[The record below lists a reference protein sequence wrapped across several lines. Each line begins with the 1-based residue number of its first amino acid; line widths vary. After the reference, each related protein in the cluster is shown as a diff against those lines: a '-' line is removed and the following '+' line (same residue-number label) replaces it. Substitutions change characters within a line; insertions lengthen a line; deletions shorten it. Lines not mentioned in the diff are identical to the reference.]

1 MRVTQGMISS
11 NLLRNL
17 SNNYS
22 ELNKYMNQLQT
33 GKKIDKPSDDPLV
46 AIKGMNYRT
55 EVSRVQQYQR
65 NLNEVENW
73 YDNTDSALDKATSAL
88 QRVRELAIQ
97 ASSDTNEQG
106 DRESIRMEVEQLKMH
121 LVDVAN
127 TNVNDK
133 FIFNGTNTDTPPFND
148 QGQPTGE
155 LNNEPVM
162 IAISDE
168 TTLQANLRA
177 EEVFGGAEGVFATI
191 DRFITRLENGEN
203 VEASI
208 SDLDE
213 GIDQII
219 NARADLGARMNR
231 LDLIDNRLS
240 EQEILV
246 TRSMSENEDV
256 DYAEAITNLIT
267 QESIHRAALAAGSRI
282 IQPSLVDFLR

>member
-1 MRVTQGMISS
+1 MRVTQGMISN

-17 SNNYS
+17 SSNYS

-33 GKKIDKPSDDPLV
+33 GKKISRPSEDPLV

-65 NLNEVENW
+65 NLGEVENW
-73 YDNTDSALDKATSAL
+73 YDNTDSALDKATAAL
-88 QRVRELAIQ
+88 QRIRELAIQ
-97 ASSDTNEQG
+97 ASTDTNEQS
-106 DRESIRMEVEQLKMH
+106 DLDSIRMEVDQLKAH

-133 FIFNGTNTDTPPFND
+133 YIFNGTNTDTPPYND
-148 QGQPTGE
+148 QGHA
-155 LNNEPVM
+155 NEQSNASVL

-177 EEVFGGAEGVFATI
+177 EEVFGDEDGIFGTI
-191 DRFITRLENGEN
+191 DGFLDKLENGES
-203 VEASI
+203 VDGSI
-208 SDLDE
+208 SELDE

-231 LDLIDNRLS
+231 LELIENRLS
-240 EQEILV
+240 EQEILA

-256 DYAEAITNLIT
+256 NYAEAITNLIT

>member
-1 MRVTQGMISS
+1 
-11 NLLRNL
+11 
-17 SNNYS
+17 
-22 ELNKYMNQLQT
+22 MNQLQT